1 MRRISQFLHH
11 RSLTVAVISLFFALL
26 ALGFLMDH
34 GYRLHQH
41 RSAFLRHSGI
51 AAALGVLYCA
61 FTLVLLLK
69 DNRSGYPSF
78 RCSLATLLWAL
89 ACFPILLL
97 TAVVVKELV
106 R

>member
-1 MRRISQFLHH
+1 MRLVSRLFHH
-11 RSLTVAVISLFFALL
+11 RSLTLAIIALFFALH
-26 ALGFLMDH
+26 ALGVLTAR
-34 GYRLHQH
+34 GYQLYEK
-41 RSAFLRHSGI
+41 RSAFLRQSGI

-61 FTLVLLLK
+61 FTLIILLK

-97 TAVVVKELV
+97 TAVVVRELW